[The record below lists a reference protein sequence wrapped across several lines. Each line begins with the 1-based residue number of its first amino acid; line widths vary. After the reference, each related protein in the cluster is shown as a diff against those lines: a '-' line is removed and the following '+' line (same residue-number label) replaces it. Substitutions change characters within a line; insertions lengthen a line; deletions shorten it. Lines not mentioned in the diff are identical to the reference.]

1 MLRTAFTGLAILVLV
16 LAVAT
21 VGCKSGE
28 TGDGAEVTA
37 APAPPAPVAP
47 QTDAPEADTVVAAA
61 GGPLLDVIG
70 NEVAED
76 GGYLCPVSGNVI
88 ANTPEELEKHP
99 YVNYED
105 KSYYVWCPNCEAK
118 FVSDPTGY
126 LAGEVPTCKE
136 LGTCDAELGSCDAE
150 GHEHGATEAP
160 ESEAEPTDAPE

>member
-1 MLRTAFTGLAILVLV
+1 MLRIALTGLAILA
-16 LAVAT
+16 LALALAIT
-21 VGCKSGE
+21 GCNNADA
-28 TGDGAEVTA
+28 GDGAEVSA
-37 APAPPAPVAP
+37 APALPAPVPP
-47 QTDAPEADTVVAAA
+47 QTDPSEAVTVAAAA

-70 NEVAED
+70 NEVVDD

-126 LAGEVPTCKE
+126 LAGEVPTCNE
-136 LGTCDAELGSCDAE
+136 LGGCDAEE
-150 GHEHGATEAP
+150 HEHDAAALP
-160 ESEAEPTDAPE
+160 ESAAEPTDAPQ